1 MQIGQLTTVLTVLPK
16 ESNFRPWKNGTFRK
30 TVHFQKLG
38 LSMSLLVVSRQKITA
53 LCLKTYGSFRKLKLL
68 HCKSLFTHVRLSTF
82 I

>member
-38 LSMSLLVVSRQKITA
+38 LSRSW
-53 LCLKTYGSFRKLKLL
+53 
-68 HCKSLFTHVRLSTF
+68 
-82 I
+82 